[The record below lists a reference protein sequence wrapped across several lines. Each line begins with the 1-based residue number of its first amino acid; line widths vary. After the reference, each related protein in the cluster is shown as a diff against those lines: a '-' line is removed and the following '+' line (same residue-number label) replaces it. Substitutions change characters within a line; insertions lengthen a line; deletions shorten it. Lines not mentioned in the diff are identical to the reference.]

1 MNIIQ
6 QVIEK
11 ITKDYYEVFEK
22 TIKNKDNIG
31 DFILNIKDMLDEVG
45 TILVKGALEDTD
57 EYIRNSRDRKAK
69 WYIERR
75 NESKTLS
82 TIFGDV
88 VYDRTYFKNKSTG
101 EYAYLCDERYGIE
114 PHERMDMS
122 LKAAIVEK
130 SNDLSYAKSIE
141 EFNTGIYSRSTVMNL
156 IREMGPIEN
165 NYITSKSKN
174 KPIKELFVEAD
185 EDHVA
190 TQHNGNKMVKIVYV
204 HEGKRKVSK
213 NRYELINPRYFTSLS
228 GANEDLWLEVTNYI
242 YEAYNIDTVDN
253 IYISGDGA
261 KWIKEGVNW
270 IHKSVFVLDYFHLSK
285 YIKKATAH
293 MEYTSKYMWQ
303 YLKSDMKKDVKALFE
318 AIIESTEEPSKKD
331 AVITSKKYVMNNWDA
346 IQRLLNNKKLRCSAE
361 GHVSHVLS
369 DRLSSR
375 PMGWSIEGA
384 DQMARLRCFTQNGGK
399 VYEYMKSKLA
409 TKKQK
414 EKNIKIDSRT
424 LKKSKR
430 NNLGKLDNLII
441 LNIGKVNPCSRYLK
455 AVRGL

>member
-11 ITKDYYEVFEK
+11 ITKNYYEVFEE
-22 TIKNKDNIG
+22 TIKNRNNIG
-31 DFILNIKDMLDEVG
+31 DFILDIKDMLDEVG
-45 TILVKGALEDTD
+45 TMLVKEALEETD
-57 EYIRNSRDRKAK
+57 ECIRNSSDRKSK

-88 VYDRTYFKNKSTG
+88 VYNRTYYKNKSTG
-101 EYAYLCDERYGIE
+101 EYAYLCDEIYGIE
-114 PHERMDMS
+114 PHERMDIS
-122 LKAAIVEK
+122 LKAAIVTK
-130 SNDLSYAKSIE
+130 SKDLSYTKSIK
-141 EFNTGIYSRSTVMNL
+141 EFNTGIYSRSTVMNK
-156 IREMGPIEN
+156 IREMGAIEN
-165 NYITSKSKN
+165 NFLSSKFEN
-174 KPIKELFVEAD
+174 KDIKEVFVEAD

-213 NRYELINPRYFTSLS
+213 NRYELINPRYFTALS

-242 YEAYNIDTVDN
+242 CKSYNIDTVDKV
-253 IYISGDGA
+253 YICGDGA

-270 IHKSVFVLDYFHLSK
+270 IPKSIFVLDYFHLSK

-303 YLKSDMKKDVKALFE
+303 YLKLNMKKDVNALFN
-318 AIIESTEEPSKKD
+318 AIIENTSEPSKKES
-331 AVITSKKYVMNNWDA
+331 VITAKKYIMNNWEA
-346 IQRLLNNKKLRCSAE
+346 IQRLLENKKLGCSAE
-361 GHVSHVLS
+361 GHVSHILS

-375 PMGWSIEGA
+375 PMGWSLDGA
-384 DQMARLRCFTQNGGK
+384 DQMARLRCFTQNGGN
-399 VYEYMKSKLA
+399 VYDYMKYKKL
-409 TKKQK
+409 KSNK
-414 EKNIKIDSRT
+414 EERNIKLDTRI
-424 LKKSKR
+424 LKKSKK
-430 NNLGKLDNLII
+430 NNLCKLDNLII
-441 LNIGKVNPCSRYLK
+441 LNVGKVNTCSRFLK

>member
-57 EYIRNSRDRKAK
+57 EYIRNSRDRKSK

-242 YEAYNIDTVDN
+242 YEVYNIDTVDN

-270 IHKSVFVLDYFHLSK
+270 IPKSVFVLDYFHLSK

-318 AIIESTEEPSKKD
+318 AIIESTEKNLLRR
-331 AVITSKKYVMNNWDA
+331 M
-346 IQRLLNNKKLRCSAE
+346 RLLL
-361 GHVSHVLS
+361 
-369 DRLSSR
+369 
-375 PMGWSIEGA
+375 
-384 DQMARLRCFTQNGGK
+384 Q
-399 VYEYMKSKLA
+399 
-409 TKKQK
+409 
-414 EKNIKIDSRT
+414 
-424 LKKSKR
+424 R
-430 NNLGKLDNLII
+430 NML
-441 LNIGKVNPCSRYLK
+441 
-455 AVRGL
+455 